1 LNAAADARVVLDDSS
16 DNLLRN
22 RDFGWYF
29 SSVFMATLASQIQSV
44 AVAWQIYEI
53 ARSPLALGYVGLAQF
68 LPMAALFFLAGD
80 IADRHNRRRILT
92 ISYAVQALAAAL
104 LLMLT
109 LLSAKSQWPFYA
121 VLVLLG
127 SARAFGQPA
136 AQSFLPQLASG
147 QQFLKAVAWTSSARQ
162 IAVIFGPAL
171 GGVIYIWGPAAAYAV
186 CWSFFVATSIAIG
199 ALRTDSPPRP
209 HDPAVGSLRRVTA
222 GIRFIRSNPILLGAI
237 SLDLFAVLLGGATAL
252 LPIYAR
258 DILRV
263 GPGGLGLLRS
273 APAIGAALTG
283 MLLGRV
289 PLRRSAGLAMFACI
303 AIFGVAT
310 IVFGLSTDFTESVVA
325 LAVLGA
331 SDMVSVYVRI
341 TSIQLATPDEMRG
354 RVSAVNSLF
363 IGASNELGEF
373 ESGVTASWFGTV
385 PSVVIGG
392 AGTILVVV
400 LWMTLFP
407 GLRKLDRLSDLE
419 VEPAPALHPVRPD

>member
-1 LNAAADARVVLDDSS
+1 VTTCSSVVSILAESS
-16 DNLLRN
+16 DDTRLWN
-22 RDFGWYF
+22 RDFNLYF
-29 SSVFMATLASQIQSV
+29 SGVFAAALANQIQSV

-68 LPMAALFFLAGD
+68 LPMAVLFFVAGD

-92 ISYAVQALAAAL
+92 LSYVVQAVAAASL
-104 LLMLT
+104 LVLT
-109 LLSAKSQWPFYA
+109 LLSAKSQWPFYV
-121 VLVLLG
+121 VLVMLG

-136 AQSFLPQLASG
+136 GQSFLPQLVSG
-147 QQFLKAVAWTSSARQ
+147 ERFQQAIAWTSSARQ
-162 IAVIFGPAL
+162 TAVIVGPAV
-171 GGVIYIWGPAAAYAV
+171 GGIIYIWGPAAAYAV
-186 CWSFFVATSIAIG
+186 CLSFLVVTSIAIS
-199 ALRTDSPPRP
+199 ALRTDSKPRA
-209 HDPAVGSLRRVTA
+209 HDPTLSALRRVTA
-222 GIRFIRSNPILLGAI
+222 GIRFIRSKPILLGAI

-273 APAIGAALTG
+273 APAFGAALTG
-283 MLLGRV
+283 MFLGRV
-289 PLRRSAGLAMFACI
+289 PLRRRAGLAMFACI

-310 IVFGLSTDFTESVVA
+310 MIFGLSTGFIESLVT

-331 SDMVSVYVRI
+331 SDMVSVYVRS
-341 TSIQLATPDEMRG
+341 TLVQLGTPDEMRG

-363 IGASNELGEF
+363 IGASNELGGF
-373 ESGVTASWFGTV
+373 ESGVTAAWFGTV

-400 LWMTLFP
+400 LWMTFFP
-407 GLRKLDRLSDLE
+407 GLRKLDRLSDLKIE
-419 VEPAPALHPVRPD
+419 GRRTSD

>member
-1 LNAAADARVVLDDSS
+1 VVLDDSI
-16 DNLLRN
+16 DNLWRN
-22 RDFGWYF
+22 RDFGLYF
-29 SSVFMATLASQIQSV
+29 SGVFMATLANQIQSV
-44 AVAWQIYEI
+44 AVAWQIYAI
-53 ARSPLALGYVGLAQF
+53 TRSPLALGYVGLAQF
-68 LPMAALFFLAGD
+68 LPVAALFFVAGD
-80 IADRHNRRRILT
+80 IADRYNRRRILAL
-92 ISYAVQALAAAL
+92 SYAVQAVAAAL
-104 LLMLT
+104 LLVLT
-109 LLSAKSQWPFYA
+109 LRSAKSQWSFYGA
-121 VLVLLG
+121 LVLLG

-136 AQSFLPQLASG
+136 GQSFLPQLVSG
-147 QQFLKAVAWTSSARQ
+147 QRFPQAVAWTSSARQ
-162 IAVIFGPAL
+162 TAVIFGPAL
-171 GGVIYIWGPAAAYAV
+171 GGAIYIWGPATAYAV
-186 CWSFFVATSIAIG
+186 CLSFFVATSIAVG
-199 ALRTDSPPRP
+199 ALRTDSQPQP

-222 GIRFIRSNPILLGAI
+222 GIRFIRSKPILLGAI

-289 PLRRSAGLAMFACI
+289 PLRRGAGLAMFACI
-303 AIFGVAT
+303 GIFGVAT
-310 IVFGLSTDFTESVVA
+310 IVFGFSTDFTESVVA

-341 TSIQLATPDEMRG
+341 TLIQLATPDEMRG

-373 ESGVTASWFGTV
+373 ESGVTAAWFGTV
-385 PSVVIGG
+385 PSVIIGG

-400 LWMTLFP
+400 LWMMLFP
-407 GLRKLDRLSDLE
+407 GLRNLDRLSDLP
-419 VEPAPALHPVRPD
+419 VEGARTSE

>member
-1 LNAAADARVVLDDSS
+1 V
-16 DNLLRN
+16 
-22 RDFGWYF
+22 
-29 SSVFMATLASQIQSV
+29 
-44 AVAWQIYEI
+44 
-53 ARSPLALGYVGLAQF
+53 
-68 LPMAALFFLAGD
+68 
-80 IADRHNRRRILT
+80 
-92 ISYAVQALAAAL
+92 
-104 LLMLT
+104 
-109 LLSAKSQWPFYA
+109 
-121 VLVLLG
+121 
-127 SARAFGQPA
+127 
-136 AQSFLPQLASG
+136 
-147 QQFLKAVAWTSSARQ
+147 
-162 IAVIFGPAL
+162 
-171 GGVIYIWGPAAAYAV
+171 AAYAV
-186 CWSFFVATSIAIG
+186 CLSFFVATSIAIG
-199 ALRTDSPPRP
+199 ALRTDSHPRP

-222 GIRFIRSNPILLGAI
+222 GIRFIRSKPILLGAI

-289 PLRRSAGLAMFACI
+289 PLRRSTGLAMFACI

-325 LAVLGA
+325 LAALGA

-341 TSIQLATPDEMRG
+341 TLIQLATPDEMRG

-373 ESGVTASWFGTV
+373 ESGVTAAWFGTV

-392 AGTILVVV
+392 AGTILVVA
-400 LWMTLFP
+400 LWMILFP
-407 GLRKLDRLSDLE
+407 GLRNLDRLSDLQE
-419 VEPAPALHPVRPD
+419 EGARTAD

>member
-1 LNAAADARVVLDDSS
+1 VSGER
-16 DNLLRN
+16 
-22 RDFGWYF
+22 F
-29 SSVFMATLASQIQSV
+29 
-44 AVAWQIYEI
+44 
-53 ARSPLALGYVGLAQF
+53 
-68 LPMAALFFLAGD
+68 
-80 IADRHNRRRILT
+80 
-92 ISYAVQALAAAL
+92 
-104 LLMLT
+104 
-109 LLSAKSQWPFYA
+109 
-121 VLVLLG
+121 
-127 SARAFGQPA
+127 
-136 AQSFLPQLASG
+136 PQ
-147 QQFLKAVAWTSSARQ
+147 AVAWTSSARQ
-162 IAVIFGPAL
+162 TAVIFGPAL
-171 GGVIYIWGPAAAYAV
+171 GGVIYIGGPVAAYAV
-186 CWSFFVATSIAIG
+186 CLSFFVATSIAIG
-199 ALRTDSPPRP
+199 ALRTDSHPRP

-222 GIRFIRSNPILLGAI
+222 GIRFIRSKPILLGAI

-289 PLRRSAGLAMFACI
+289 PLRRSTGLAMFACI

-341 TSIQLATPDEMRG
+341 TLIQLATPDEMRG

-373 ESGVTASWFGTV
+373 ESGVTAAWFGTV

-392 AGTILVVV
+392 AGTILVVA
-400 LWMTLFP
+400 LWMMLFP
-407 GLRKLDRLSDLE
+407 GLRNLDRLSDLQE
-419 VEPAPALHPVRPD
+419 EGARTAD